1 MGVTYVSPINFTN
14 MKTYNKP
21 NTKLLSL
28 SIKKSVLEDDMVPA
42 ISSAPEVEPIDWN
55 VNQSQFNDAIDD
67 FMK

>member
-1 MGVTYVSPINFTN
+1 

-28 SIKKSVLEDDMVPA
+28 NIKKSVLEDEHEHATSIGVDPDPWQA
-42 ISSAPEVEPIDWN
+42 
-55 VNQSQFNDAIDD
+55 NQMQFNDAIDD

>member
-1 MGVTYVSPINFTN
+1 

-21 NTKLLSL
+21 NAKLLSL
-28 SIKKSVLEDDMVPA
+28 NIKKSVLEDDVP
-42 ISSAPEVEPIDWN
+42 ILETSAKEPIDVE

>member
-28 SIKKSVLEDDMVPA
+28 NIKKSVLEDDVP
-42 ISSAPEVEPIDWN
+42 ILETSAKEPLDVE

>member
-1 MGVTYVSPINFTN
+1 

-28 SIKKSVLEDDMVPA
+28 NIKKSVLEDDVP
-42 ISSAPEVEPIDWN
+42 ILETSSGDAPEPIP

>member
-1 MGVTYVSPINFTN
+1 

-28 SIKKSVLEDDMVPA
+28 NIKKSVLEDEHELATSIGV
-42 ISSAPEVEPIDWN
+42 APDPDWN
-55 VNQSQFNDAIDD
+55 ANQMQFNDAIDD

>member
-1 MGVTYVSPINFTN
+1 

-28 SIKKSVLEDDMVPA
+28 SIKKSVLEEVVPA
-42 ISSAPEVEPIDWN
+42 ISSEPEVVPIT

>member
-1 MGVTYVSPINFTN
+1 

-21 NTKLLSL
+21 NAKLLSL
-28 SIKKSVLEDDMVPA
+28 NIKKSVLEDDVP
-42 ISSAPEVEPIDWN
+42 ILETSSADAPPIP